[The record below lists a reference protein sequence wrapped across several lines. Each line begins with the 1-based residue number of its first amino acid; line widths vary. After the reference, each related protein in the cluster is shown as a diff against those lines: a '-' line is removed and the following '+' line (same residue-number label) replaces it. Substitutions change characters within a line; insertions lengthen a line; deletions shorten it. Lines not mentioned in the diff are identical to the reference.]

1 MSMKKRYIAIIIG
14 LFIIILTLFR
24 LVWMDMF
31 SNVTPIE
38 IEDGIG
44 KLSDWDARDN
54 QVLLLDGEWEFYPS
68 KWLYDE
74 DGPIDVDDN
83 EAVLLH
89 VPDGWNTAFEEE
101 EFPSFG
107 YGSYRLRLYVDPGT
121 EMNYS
126 MQVPSVRSASEVYI
140 NGRLV
145 AGSGEVGTSEETYV
159 PKNVPYTTTVMAN
172 EVGEIEIVVQA
183 ANFQDIRRSGV
194 IRSIKFGS
202 EAAIKKEV
210 NLSLIMQ
217 VLAIGLVAIH
227 AIYAVAIYFLRRR
240 NTRLLY
246 FALFLSCIMLM
257 NLVSNDEKLFHLLF
271 DISYEW
277 DFRLANVI
285 GPLAGYALFK
295 SLDKRLIPY
304 WHIIN
309 PIFLSLNIVLGTL
322 IIFSTPEQV
331 ISYIPVN
338 GILSSFSIIVTVFVI
353 GRKIYDDMAENML
366 LLLSFVAIVHNL
378 FWMMY
383 WRETGISVVHYPF
396 DYLIAI
402 GLFTLIWFKEYFNI
416 HAETKRQA
424 IELQMINEHKE
435 QFLAN
440 TAHEFKNPLH
450 GMMNMSQAVLMR
462 ESGKLELRSTH
473 ELNSIVTVG
482 ERMSLLLNDLLDVE
496 RFKAGA
502 PRLDMHD
509 MNIQPVIQGVLDMLQ
524 FTVDMKSV
532 QVYNE
537 VPDDFPPIYA
547 DENRVVQVL
556 HNILHNAIKFTDE
569 GAVYIRASIQDERA
583 FIHIKDT
590 GKGIDTDFFERLFKA
605 YEQVESRENSGG
617 GFGLGLSVSKQLI
630 ELHGGQL
637 EVTSKLGEGSEF
649 TFSFALSR
657 LNSQDEVASSLLNEE
672 ITAENSTNSLFTK
685 EKVSKDLPNKQTT
698 TLDYVKMDSLKR
710 LRVLIVDDDP
720 VNLQVL
726 ESILSVEPLYDVTA
740 VLSGEEA
747 LEYLNKRDWCL
758 VITDVMMPG
767 MSGYELTK
775 KIRQRYSI
783 TELPVLLLTARG
795 TQQDIQT
802 GFMIGANDYVT
813 KPVNRIELL
822 SRVQVLTTLRS
833 AVREQL
839 HLEAIWLQSQ
849 IQPHFLFN
857 TLNSLVALSEMDVVK
872 MKELLYDFSDF
883 LRSKFQ
889 FHHVDGLVPM
899 EEELNIV
906 KSYLNIEQI
915 RFGDRLEVVWDV
927 DENSMVDIPFL
938 TIQPLVENAIN
949 HGVME
954 RLEGGKVIIRVKKE
968 KSHVLVAVLDNGV
981 GIAEEKLSGL
991 LNKRTN
997 DYSSIGLINTN
1008 RRILK
1013 NFGQGLHIESKVGEG
1028 TTVSFVVP
1036 I

>member
-1 MSMKKRYIAIIIG
+1 MKKKYIAIIVG

-24 LVWMDMF
+24 LVWMD
-31 SNVTPIE
+31 
-38 IEDGIG
+38 
-44 KLSDWDARDN
+44 KLSDVEQVEIKDGTVNLVDWDGHDN
-54 QVLLLDGEWEFYPS
+54 DILSLDGNWEFYPS
-68 KWLYDE
+68 TWLYDE
-74 DGPIDVDDN
+74 NGAVELAEE
-83 EAVLLH
+83 EAVTLH
-89 VPDGWNTAFEEE
+89 VPDGWNEVFSDEETS
-101 EFPSFG
+101 SFG
-107 YGSYRLRLYVDPGT
+107 YGSYRLRLFVDP
-121 EMNYS
+121 EIDMNYS
-126 MQVPSVRSASEVYI
+126 LHVPSVRSASKVYV

-145 AGSGEVGTSEETYV
+145 ANSGEIGTSEATYE
-159 PKNVPYTTTVMAN
+159 PKNLPYTPTIMADEN
-172 EVGEIEIVVQA
+172 GEIDIVVQA
-183 ANFQDIRRSGV
+183 ANFQDSRRSGI
-194 IRSIKFGS
+194 IRSITFGS
-202 EAAIKKEV
+202 EAAMMKER
-210 NLSLIMQ
+210 NLSIIMQ
-217 VLAIGLVAIH
+217 VLAAGLLAVH
-227 AIYAVAIYFLRRR
+227 AIYAFAIYFLRRR
-240 NTRLLY
+240 NTHLPY
-246 FALFLSCIMLM
+246 FALFLFCITLM
-257 NLVSNDEKLFHLLF
+257 NLVSSDEKLFHLLF

-277 DFRLANVI
+277 DFRIANVI
-285 GPLAGYALFK
+285 GPLAGYALFR
-295 SLDKRLIPY
+295 SLDKRIIPY
-304 WHIIN
+304 WNIIN
-309 PIFLSLNIVLGTL
+309 PIFLALNIVLGTL

-338 GILSSFSIIVTVFVI
+338 GILTSFAIIVTVFVI
-353 GRKIYDDMAENML
+353 GRKIYDDMAGNIL

-378 FWMMY
+378 FWLMY
-383 WRETGISVVHYPF
+383 WRETGMSVVHYPF

-402 GLFTLIWFKEYFNI
+402 GLFTLIWFKEYFTI

-424 IELQMINEHKE
+424 VQLQAINEHKE

-462 ESGKLELRSTH
+462 ENGKLELRSTH
-473 ELNSIVTVG
+473 ELESIVTVG

-502 PRLDMHD
+502 PRLNMHD

-556 HNILHNAIKFTDE
+556 HNILHNAIKYTDD
-569 GAVYIRASIQDERA
+569 GAVYIRTTIQDERA

-590 GKGIDTDFFERLFKA
+590 GSGIDADFLERLFIA
-605 YEQVESRENSGG
+605 YEQEGNRENADG

-649 TFSFALSR
+649 TFSFALAS
-657 LNSQDEVASSLLNEE
+657 LNSRDEVASSLLNNE
-672 ITAENSTNSLFTK
+672 IATTSSAKSLFTE
-685 EKVSKDLPNKQTT
+685 EKVIKDLPNKRMT
-698 TLDYVKMDSLKR
+698 TLNYVKMDGMER

-747 LEYLNKRDWCL
+747 LDCLNKWDWCL

-783 TELPVLLLTARG
+783 TELPILLLTARG

-813 KPVNRIELL
+813 KPVNRIEIL
-822 SRVQVLTTLRS
+822 SRVQVLTALRS
-833 AVREQL
+833 SVREQL

-857 TLNSLVALSEMDVVK
+857 TLNSLVALSEIDVMK

-949 HGVME
+949 HGIME
-954 RLEGGKVIIRVKKE
+954 RMEGGTVAIRVAE
-968 KSHVLVAVLDNGV
+968 QEDGVHVSVSDNGV
-981 GIAEEKLSGL
+981 GIEEKQLSNL
-991 LNKRTN
+991 LNRKTS
-997 DYSSIGLINTN
+997 DHSSVGLINTN
-1008 RRILK
+1008 QRILR
-1013 NFGQGLHIESKVGEG
+1013 NFGAGLHIESTVGEG
-1028 TTVSFVVP
+1028 MTVSFFVP